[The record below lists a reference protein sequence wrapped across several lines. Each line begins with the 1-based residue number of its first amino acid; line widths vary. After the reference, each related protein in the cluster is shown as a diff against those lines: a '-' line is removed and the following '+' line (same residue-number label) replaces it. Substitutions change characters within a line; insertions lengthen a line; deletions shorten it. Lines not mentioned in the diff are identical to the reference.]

1 MNIGVLGTGVVGR
14 AMARGSV
21 EAGHTVQMGTRDPEA
36 TLART
41 DPDAYGSPPVS
52 SWLAQQPQVRLV
64 TFARAASDAEL
75 VVNATYGAAALNA
88 LAQAGAD
95 NLAGKVILDIAN
107 PLDFS
112 AGMPPTLF
120 VKDTDSLG
128 EQIQRTYPD
137 ALVVKSLNTM
147 NADVMVDPAMLGD
160 TSHVVYLSGDDAEAK
175 ATVGGLLREFG
186 WVEIVDLGDIT
197 SARAVEM
204 VLPLWL
210 RVMGALGTAAFNF
223 KIVRAGG
230 AGGHRQ

>member
-95 NLAGKVILDIAN
+95 NLAGKVILDISN
-107 PLDFS
+107 PLDFA

-128 EQIQRTYPD
+128 EQIQRSFP
-137 ALVVKSLNTM
+137 AARVVKSLNTM
-147 NADVMVDPAMLGD
+147 TADLMVNPALLGASD
-160 TSHVVYLSGDDAEAK
+160 HAVFVSGNDADAKTTVVDF
-175 ATVGGLLREFG
+175 LRGFG
-186 WVEIVDLGDIT
+186 WNDIVDLGDIT
-197 SARAVEM
+197 SARGAEM

-210 RVMGALGTAAFNF
+210 RLMGTLGTPTFNF
-223 KIVRAGG
+223 KIVRADGVD
-230 AGGHRQ
+230 